1 MLNAHLEFILTI
13 LTVFYVCRRLAEL
26 VRQQH
31 RESEERER
39 EGKRKWDMEEEEE
52 EKEEQH
58 GHAFPPREEEEG
70 MSSAPLDLIKV
81 RLQEAAEFPVADHNA
96 EAKSR
101 CQSPTI
107 NHSGGGGIGLSG
119 GGDGGGGSHNMVPNS
134 PPGSA
139 ESSSSG
145 SESGREVKRRRL
157 DELLFKKF
165 EQVTSMPS
173 SSSGG
178 LPADAAIA
186 EQNGESPPLTP
197 MSSPPSSAFAAAM
210 VSAAVNSLNAG
221 CHSELQRQLSSTSPL
236 ELLTPTSATTS
247 PKHNRR
253 KPVRPSNP
261 NTPPSLSLRPPS
273 DLFPSF
279 SEVGPMAA
287 SSPSSPGRH
296 SSSRPPSVA
305 AASPLSHILGG
316 SRAASPGPPPPVA
329 PLVDENDNKDLLKSH
344 LLQVRSH
351 HSIVLVRRISGQNN
365 FERGKT
371 KLTKH
376 SFVYGMS
383 LYLKF

>member
-1 MLNAHLEFILTI
+1 MFD
-13 LTVFYVCRRLAEL
+13 VCRRLAEL

-58 GHAFPPREEEEG
+58 GHAPFPPREEEEEEG

-81 RLQEAAEFPVADHNA
+81 RLQEAAEFPVA
-96 EAKSR
+96 EPKSR
-101 CQSPTI
+101 CQSPTMTL
-107 NHSGGGGIGLSG
+107 GGGIGI
-119 GGDGGGGSHNMVPNS
+119 GGDGGGSGGSHNMVPGS

-165 EQVTSMPS
+165 EQVTSVPS

-178 LPADAAIA
+178 LLADAAIA

-197 MSSPPSSAFAAAM
+197 MSSPPGSSSVFAAAM
-210 VSAAVNSLNAG
+210 VSAAVNS

-247 PKHNRR
+247 PKHHRR

-261 NTPPSLSLRPPS
+261 NTPPALSLRPPS

-279 SEVGPMAA
+279 SEAGPMAA
-287 SSPSSPGRH
+287 SSPSPSRH
-296 SSSRPPSVA
+296 SNSRPPSVA
-305 AASPLSHILGG
+305 AASPLSHILGGGAGG

-351 HSIVLVRRISGQNN
+351 HSTCSRYFRT
-365 FERGKT
+365 E
-371 KLTKH
+371 
-376 SFVYGMS
+376 
-383 LYLKF
+383 

>member
-1 MLNAHLEFILTI
+1 
-13 LTVFYVCRRLAEL
+13 
-26 VRQQH
+26 
-31 RESEERER
+31 
-39 EGKRKWDMEEEEE
+39 
-52 EKEEQH
+52 
-58 GHAFPPREEEEG
+58 

-81 RLQEAAEFPVADHNA
+81 RLQEAAEFPVAENIA

-101 CQSPTI
+101 CQSPTM
-107 NHSGGGGIGLSG
+107 NHGG
-119 GGDGGGGSHNMVPNS
+119 GGDGIGGGDGGSGGGSHNMVPGS

-165 EQVTSMPS
+165 EQVTS
-173 SSSGG
+173 SGG
-178 LPADAAIA
+178 LLPGPASSGADAAIA

-197 MSSPPSSAFAAAM
+197 MSSPPSSSAFAAAM
-210 VSAAVNSLNAG
+210 VSAAVNS
-221 CHSELQRQLSSTSPL
+221 CHSELQRQLSSSSPL

-247 PKHNRR
+247 PKHHRR

-261 NTPPSLSLRPPS
+261 NTPPALSLRPPS

-279 SEVGPMAA
+279 SEAGPMAA

-344 LLQVRSH
+344 LLQVGSH
-351 HSIVLVRRISGQNN
+351 CRLGTCPAYFWR
-365 FERGKT
+365 E
-371 KLTKH
+371 
-376 SFVYGMS
+376 
-383 LYLKF
+383 

>member
-1 MLNAHLEFILTI
+1 MLNANIELILTI
-13 LTVFYVCRRLAEL
+13 FDVCNCRRLAEL

-58 GHAFPPREEEEG
+58 GHAFPSRQEEEEEG

-101 CQSPTI
+101 CNSPTM
-107 NHSGGGGIGLSG
+107 NHVGGGGIGDG
-119 GGDGGGGSHNMVPNS
+119 GIGGGGGGSHNMIPGS

-178 LPADAAIA
+178 LLADATIA

-197 MSSPPSSAFAAAM
+197 MSSPPGSSAFAAAM

-221 CHSELQRQLSSTSPL
+221 CHSELQRQLSSSSPL

-247 PKHNRR
+247 PKHHRR

-261 NTPPSLSLRPPS
+261 NTPPALSLRPPA

-279 SEVGPMAA
+279 SEAGPMAA
-287 SSPSSPGRH
+287 SSPSP
-296 SSSRPPSVA
+296 SRPPSVA

-316 SRAASPGPPPPVA
+316 SRAASPGLPPPVA

-351 HSIVLVRRISGQNN
+351 SRVVLVRCIS
-365 FERGKT
+365 
-371 KLTKH
+371 
-376 SFVYGMS
+376 
-383 LYLKF
+383 

>member
-1 MLNAHLEFILTI
+1 
-13 LTVFYVCRRLAEL
+13 
-26 VRQQH
+26 
-31 RESEERER
+31 
-39 EGKRKWDMEEEEE
+39 
-52 EKEEQH
+52 
-58 GHAFPPREEEEG
+58 

-81 RLQEAAEFPVADHNA
+81 RLQEAAEFPVADHNT

-101 CQSPTI
+101 CQSPTMT
-107 NHSGGGGIGLSG
+107 HGGGGGIGIG
-119 GGDGGGGSHNMVPNS
+119 GGGGSHNMVPGS

-173 SSSGG
+173 SSSSGG
-178 LPADAAIA
+178 LLADAAIA
-186 EQNGESPPLTP
+186 EQNSESPPLTP
-197 MSSPPSSAFAAAM
+197 MSSPPSSSAFAAAM

-221 CHSELQRQLSSTSPL
+221 CHSELQRQLSSSSPL

-247 PKHNRR
+247 PKHHRR

-261 NTPPSLSLRPPS
+261 NTPPALSLRPPS

-279 SEVGPMAA
+279 SEAGPMAA

-351 HSIVLVRRISGQNN
+351 STLGRYMYCIVQYIYNTVYIRYNSSISDLCG
-365 FERGKT
+365 
-371 KLTKH
+371 
-376 SFVYGMS
+376 
-383 LYLKF
+383 